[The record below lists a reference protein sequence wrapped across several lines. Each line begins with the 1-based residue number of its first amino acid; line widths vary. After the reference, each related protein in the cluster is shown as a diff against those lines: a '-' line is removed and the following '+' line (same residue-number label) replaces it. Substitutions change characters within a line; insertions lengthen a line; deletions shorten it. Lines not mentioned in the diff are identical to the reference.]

1 MLTTGV
7 TPLLRAAKTFDAE
20 AIALLLAHGANVDL
34 PNEGGITPLMAA
46 AGYGSVECDPRGYGP
61 GIPHYRAPDTQ
72 AKSIAALKL
81 LLDAGAG
88 VDKRTTSAR
97 AAARSP
103 GRTALYGAAF
113 WGWSDV
119 VDYLVM
125 RGATIDVADPA
136 GLTPV
141 DAARGRAGGHGRG
154 STIEVYEETA
164 ARLEELCSERPGC
177 DLAKPKRL

>member
-1 MLTTGV
+1 V
-7 TPLLRAAKTFDAE
+7 
-20 AIALLLAHGANVDL
+20 NL

-61 GIPHYRAPDTQ
+61 GIPHYLAPDTQ
-72 AKSIAALKL
+72 AKSIEALKL
-81 LLDAGAG
+81 LLDGGADI
-88 VDKRTTSAR
+88 DKRTLGTR

-125 RGATIDVADPA
+125 RGAKIDVADPA

-141 DAARGRAGGHGRG
+141 DAAMGRTAGHGRG
-154 STIEVYEETA
+154 SAIEVYEGTA
-164 ARLEELCSERPGC
+164 KRLEELCSQRPGC
-177 DLAKPKRL
+177 NLANPKRP